1 MRGRSKNLGFSFIS
15 LNVIAIVQAQGQIMP
30 VNCPPSDMGG
40 EESVDKKIISVNTSN
55 IPNIPNISLK
65 IFSFL
70 YIFQ

>member
-30 VNCPPSDMGG
+30 VNCPPSDMG

>member
-1 MRGRSKNLGFSFIS
+1 MRGRSKNLGFSLIS

-30 VNCPPSDMGG
+30 VNCLPSDMG